1 MGSKSSSFQ
10 FWSPIYYV
18 VQTHF
23 QIATKKNGSQN
34 KDFFYLEPI
43 ITAKRPP
50 ATAKTVILSTKLDSK
65 SHFFPN
71 WSPFYPKTARKFAS
85 ATFRNLPRPSS
96 HHSTTSRGHPA
107 TISQPSH
114 STFHHQHTTL
124 ADALITF
131 PSDSSSSFRNIAIHN
146 YESFSMH
153 CSLDSWHPR
162 IRRICKSGSGS
173 HPTALQLPRRKQAA
187 TPRLLR

>member
-50 ATAKTVILSTKLDSK
+50 ATAKTVTLSTKLGSK
-65 SHFFPN
+65 SHFFQK
-71 WSPFYPKTARKFAS
+71 WSPFYPKTACKSAS
-85 ATFRNLPRPSS
+85 ATFRNLPRLAAAIPRLAAAIEPPFRDQPRPSS
-96 HHSTTSRGHPA
+96 HLSTTSRDLPA
-107 TISQPSH
+107 TIPRPAPAIPFDIPPS
-114 STFHHQHTTL
+114 TYDT
-124 ADALITF
+124 
-131 PSDSSSSFRNIAIHN
+131 R
-146 YESFSMH
+146 
-153 CSLDSWHPR
+153 
-162 IRRICKSGSGS
+162 RRINYISIRFIIIFSKYR
-173 HPTALQLPRRKQAA
+173 H
-187 TPRLLR
+187 